1 MKLVLAAISAGGVI
15 GAADQYL
22 CLLVVSVLAKTGL
35 IELSPDMSTLFESWW
50 FIGIVTVFWLV
61 TVAPAYATALGPG
74 VMNVVN
80 TVVNFISGFMVPAS
94 AALMA
99 LASAGIIVAMDPE
112 LQNSLQAMQLFD
124 LNGDGSIGDGLFVIG
139 GSALTASALTGAKFL
154 AKPALSAATGTAGT
168 ASAPIYATL
177 ENIASVVLMLLL
189 VVLLHIDPW
198 LLVALFA
205 IVMIVIL
212 GVLAYAVYRLWKLAK
227 GIGRVIYLIENHP
240 RIGWSIVAE
249 FFVWGSGSMLWKK
262 WSRGIFRLVLW
273 ILWWLVLLL
282 IIPGFVTLAAG
293 AFVVAPILETLV
305 PVVFVMGEILA
316 LTTGI
321 FIGMRS
327 ATGLMKMLD
336 DGSQPAR
343 AAAPAPQPVT

>member
-22 CLLVVSVLAKTGL
+22 CLLVISILAKTGL

-50 FIGIVTVFWLV
+50 FIGIVTVFWIV
-61 TVAPAYATALGPG
+61 TLAPAYATALGPG

-80 TVVNFISGFMVPAS
+80 TVVSFISGFMVPAS

-99 LASAGIIVAMDPE
+99 LASAGMIVGMDPE

-154 AKPALSAATGTAGT
+154 AKPALSSVTGTVGT

-205 IVMIVIL
+205 IVMVVIL

-227 GIGRVIYLIENHP
+227 GIGR
-240 RIGWSIVAE
+240 VAE

-273 ILWWLVLLL
+273 ILWWVVLLL

-305 PVVFVMGEILA
+305 PVMFVMGEILA

-336 DGSQPAR
+336 DGAQPAR